1 MGVLIDTSVLIGHE
15 LGTLDLDRIGTERIG
30 ERGDLPFFLSVI
42 TVSEL
47 LHGAHRARDR
57 VQRARRRAF
66 VEGVI
71 DALPL
76 LPIDLMTARAHAE
89 LGAELAG
96 RGAPI
101 GTHDL
106 WIAATAI
113 ARGLDLVTLNARDF
127 QRVPGLVVEVW
138 GQDPSCPGAGPSPG

>member
-15 LGTLDLDRIGTERIG
+15 RGRCDLDRIGADRFG
-30 ERGDLPFFLSVI
+30 ERADLPFFLSVI

-57 VQRARRRAF
+57 VQMARRRAF

-71 DALPL
+71 DAFPL

-96 RGAPI
+96 RGASI

-113 ARGLDLVTLNARDF
+113 ARGLDLVTLNAREF
-127 QRVPGLVVEVW
+127 ARVPGLVVEVW
-138 GQDPSCPGAGPSPG
+138 R

>member
-15 LGTLDLDRIGTERIG
+15 RGSRDLDRMQEERIG
-30 ERGDLPFFLSVI
+30 ERADVPFFLSVI

-47 LHGAHRARDR
+47 LHGTHRARTR

-71 DALPL
+71 DAFPL
-76 LPIDLMTARAHAE
+76 LQIDLMTARAHAE
-89 LGAELAG
+89 LGAELTG
-96 RGAPI
+96 RGTPI

-113 ARGLDLVTLNARDF
+113 ARGLDLVTLNAREF
-127 QRVPGLVVEVW
+127 ERVPGLVVEVW
-138 GQDPSCPGAGPSPG
+138 G

>member
-1 MGVLIDTSVLIGHE
+1 MGVLIDTSVLIGQE
-15 LGTLDLDRIGTERIG
+15 RGSLDLDRIGAERFG
-30 ERGDLPFFLSVI
+30 ERGDLPFFISVI
-42 TVSEL
+42 TVSER
-47 LHGAHRARDR
+47 LHGTHRANGR

-71 DALPL
+71 GAFPL

-96 RGAPI
+96 RGASI

-106 WIAATAI
+106 WIGATAI
-113 ARGLDLVTLNARDF
+113 ARGLELVTLNARTF
-127 QRVPGLVVEVW
+127 ERVPGLVVEVR
-138 GQDPSCPGAGPSPG
+138 G

>member
-15 LGTLDLDRIGTERIG
+15 RGTLDLDRIGAERIG

-71 DALPL
+71 DAFPL

-96 RGAPI
+96 RSAPI

-106 WIAATAI
+106 WIAATAL
-113 ARGLDLVTLNARDF
+113 ARGLDLVTLNAREF

-138 GQDPSCPGAGPSPG
+138 GQDPSSP